1 MCVHT
6 HDIPIHTTQPYIP
19 IINLHTHSG
28 CVLELQKSVSA
39 IQQSIMLQ
47 SRRGATG
54 VRGQCSCIC
63 NCSQERRTSVVDAD
77 ADDPD
82 AEVIQQ
88 PLNLKALTLSE

>member
-28 CVLELQKSVSA
+28 CVLELQKSFSA
-39 IQQSIMLQ
+39 IQRAMLLQ
-47 SRRGATG
+47 SRRGAKG
-54 VRGQCSCIC
+54 VYGQCSCIC

-77 ADDPD
+77 ANDPD
-82 AEVIQQ
+82 PELIQEL
-88 PLNLKALTLSE
+88 LNLKALTLSE